1 MDDFKAIY
9 KILKTLHAAMDCS
22 EFDPEQISAERV
34 GLSEERWKRC
44 MEILVDEGFVKG
56 AIIEKD
62 MAGMDV
68 EFGDVTITLAGL
80 EYLHNNSI
88 MKKVHNAAKGVVEI
102 IPGVKL

>member
-9 KILKTLHAAMDCS
+9 KILKTLHKAMDCS
-22 EFDPEQISAERV
+22 EFDSEQISAERV
-34 GLSEERWKRC
+34 GVSEERWKRC

-56 AIIEKD
+56 VIIEKD
-62 MAGMDV
+62 MAGTYV

-88 MKKVHNAAKGVVEI
+88 MKKIHNVAKGIKEV
-102 IPGVKL
+102 IPGA